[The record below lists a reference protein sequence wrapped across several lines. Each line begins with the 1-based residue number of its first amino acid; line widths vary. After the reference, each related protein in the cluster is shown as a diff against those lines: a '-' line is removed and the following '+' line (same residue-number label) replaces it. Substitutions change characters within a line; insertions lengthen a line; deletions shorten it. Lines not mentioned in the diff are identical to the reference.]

1 MSTGDEINNR
11 LESFNKTFGKD
22 LDNVLERDKKRMRHY
37 WTSKFH
43 KELDISEVY
52 MKDGTSEGILEAMLH
67 KMSAERIK
75 DFLKSL
81 DDTWSLVD

>member
-11 LESFNKTFGKD
+11 LESFNKTFGRD

-43 KELDISEVY
+43 RVGYS
-52 MKDGTSEGILEAMLH
+52 
-67 KMSAERIK
+67 
-75 DFLKSL
+75 
-81 DDTWSLVD
+81 

>member
-1 MSTGDEINNR
+1 MSTGDEIDNR
-11 LESFNKTFGKD
+11 LESFNKTFSKD
-22 LDNVLERDKKRMRHY
+22 LDDVLERDKKKMRHY
-37 WTSKFH
+37 WTFH
-43 KELDISEVY
+43 NELDIAELY

-81 DDTWSLVD
+81 DDT

>member
-1 MSTGDEINNR
+1 MSTGDEIDDR
-11 LESFNKTFGKD
+11 LESFNKAFGKD
-22 LDNVLERDKKRMRHY
+22 LDNALELDKKKMRHY

-43 KELDISEVY
+43 NELDIAELY
-52 MKDGTSEGILEAMLH
+52 MKDGTSEGILEAILH

-81 DDTWSLVD
+81 DDT